1 MIRVEKRAG
10 KQEAKGYKGGEG
22 EGRKLE
28 RGAAR
33 GEKRKWKELK
43 KGTDWRWGE
52 ARIVKGNGRNEQR
65 DWKWGKERRGKRKLK
80 E

>member
-1 MIRVEKRAG
+1 M
-10 KQEAKGYKGGEG
+10 
-22 EGRKLE
+22 E
-28 RGAAR
+28 RGTAR

-52 ARIVKGNGRNEQR
+52 ARRVKGNRRNEQRTDWRWGEERRVKGNGRNEQR
-65 DWKWGKERRGKRKLK
+65 DWKWGKVRRGKRKWK